1 MIRRSTTYR
10 KVDCWKLIFESIHTL
25 ISEHFLGVC
34 MYYVCMYTY
43 VYTCMYIYTYISH
56 GTMCVC
62 LSLCVCVCVCVHI
75 YIYTYIYIYI
85 YIYTH
90 IYTYVYIYD
99 ICIYIYMY
107 IHIYICIYEPPG
119 SWGSARATGKGGA
132 EAPPASHAPLVC
144 PYLRSAKRVIKMS
157 AYVGIYGNAGIT
169 CSLRQS

>member
-62 LSLCVCVCVCVHI
+62 VSLCVCVCVCVHI
-75 YIYTYIYIYI
+75 YIYIHIHIYIHTYIYICIYIWYMYI
-85 YIYTH
+85 YIYV
-90 IYTYVYIYD
+90 YT
-99 ICIYIYMY
+99 YIYMY
-107 IHIYICIYEPPG
+107 IWT
-119 SWGSARATGKGGA
+119 SWFVRKRSGDGQRRRWSA
-132 EAPPASHAPLVC
+132 
-144 PYLRSAKRVIKMS
+144 
-157 AYVGIYGNAGIT
+157 AGIT
-169 CSLRQS
+169 RSISLSISEVRKTCHKNECLCRDLWQRRHHVLP